1 MTQMKQYRL
10 IARVAVFAAM
20 ALPAVAVTAP
30 IAITREQIASA
41 IGAAGMSVSPEQVT
55 LLSDVVATTGT
66 PALKVES
73 VEKWDGQ
80 RTRVRLDCAKHADCL
95 PFVVLVSGK
104 GNAAVPPALQRAER
118 PSISGAPATSS
129 SYTVRAGSN
138 AELLLEGNHVHIRL
152 TVVCLENGTKGQTI
166 RVASKD
172 RKLTYKAEVIED
184 STVRGSL

>member
-1 MTQMKQYRL
+1 MTQIKQYRL
-10 IARVAVFAAM
+10 TTVLVAFVAM
-20 ALPAVAVTAP
+20 ALPALAATAP
-30 IAITREQIASA
+30 VAITREQIASA
-41 IGAAGMSVSPEQVT
+41 IGAAGMRVSPDQVT
-55 LLSDVVATTGT
+55 LLSDVVAATGT

-104 GNAAVPPALQRAER
+104 GNAAVPQALQRAER
-118 PSISGAPATSS
+118 SSNAGAPATSS
-129 SYTVRAGSN
+129 SYAVRAGSN

-152 TVVCLENGTKGQTI
+152 AVICLENGTKGQTV

-172 RKLTYKAEVIED
+172 HKLTYKAEVIED
-184 STVRGSL
+184 SMVRGSL